1 VKMSAFCSTS
11 NVRFFC
17 CCWACG
23 GLWATRLRC
32 PQIHRLLGRRAD
44 SSDLRDD
51 IVGASFRIKAG
62 EAARAVE
69 DGEPAVRVLMH
80 AHGGA
85 DIVVAMAL
93 RRNLQTAAV
102 PGDAIVGADHAIL
115 LDAQHVL
122 ERPADIGHEGRA
134 RLGRRHREAGVVV
147 GHEAFLEEPVAAA
160 TVLIRARR
168 SSCGSRFCSVP
179 NTRSMRPRACGE

>member
-1 VKMSAFCSTS
+1 
-11 NVRFFC
+11 
-17 CCWACG
+17 
-23 GLWATRLRC
+23 
-32 PQIHRLLGRRAD
+32 
-44 SSDLRDD
+44 LRDV
-51 IVGASFRIKAG
+51 IVGASFRIEAG
-62 EAARAVE
+62 ETTRPIE
-69 DGEPAVRVLMH
+69 DGEPAVGILVH

-85 DIVVAMAL
+85 DIVPAMVLGRDLEA
-93 RRNLQTAAV
+93 AAV